1 MQRLQT
7 CNCFKYYSKYDHNPR
22 ELSKRMMTKAK
33 DSQHKFFEYV
43 SDGNLEKCLKFLE
56 RGLDPNFIHRGSGH
70 TPLTKSVLGKEPKR
84 MIMLLCRY
92 GAFLEFR
99 DKNGYTALHHASVNG
114 MHESMQVLLDVGASV
129 NSRDLKGMTPLYN
142 AICDGNST
150 LTAEILLKEKC
161 DLNIV
166 DNTGQWHELHQA
178 CKRGKT
184 DLVELLLLYGAEIN
198 GKTSAGN
205 SALHISASFNKVH
218 CARQLLYRGIDKTIR
233 NKAGQTAYEVAALTS
248 NFVIMDDITNFKP
261 EQAEPFATSPTFTNR
276 KKEPAFPREG
286 SVSSNK
292 SSGSEQPKKAGHSRS
307 LSSGAS
313 VTRSSS
319 INSKSKP
326 SKAAPEK
333 PKKAAPEKP
342 KKAPV
347 EKKVIV
353 PVEPTRTNSMGAS
366 SSASSTAS
374 SLRALPAEFPA
385 PSNTTLQMTLEELI
399 KTARVCKI
407 AKTKR
412 GYGFHVKGL
421 AEKKKEFTPSVE
433 APCSQFMFGVDKD
446 SESHKA
452 GVLPDDFIYKVNEK
466 DVSVAS
472 HKEVVEMIKK
482 SVSPLVLSLIQVTK
496 NLPVAAATTAA
507 TAPKPTATTP
517 TAVAPPP
524 AVPRRDPKTRLKGP
538 RLSIATRS
546 NTISGPVA
554 RNGNVNNN
562 EEESIYD
569 NIQRPT
575 ATLPVSVEPESF
587 RPPPPPAAAP
597 AFVPRTLER
606 MNSAPGGAMRADGY
620 KRNNTLPV
628 KKPSSIQED
637 QKKEEAVQMV
647 PVIPQNTAAELIEQR
662 KRLTSVQHDNQ
673 SLGSMQSTQSE
684 PPKLLVSRSP
694 DNRPVLDEPPITKSK
709 SAEDIAR
716 KAAEMRKKRGSILP
730 GEKVHNYELPPPPTV
745 IPPPPPPDD
754 LPPPPPAAEPICPPS
769 PPPPP
774 SEPDPPTEPTPPI
787 EPEPVVVVAPVV
799 VKEPEPV
806 VVVAPVVVKEP
817 EPVVVVAPVVVK
829 EPEPVVVVAPVVV
842 KEPEPVKQQ
851 VSEKEPEGDKE
862 DNESYDSGFIQN
874 GKHVEDW
881 EAADV
886 AEWLCGLGLGEYKSI
901 FMENDI
907 KGPNLLD
914 LTKGDLKE
922 LGITKLG
929 HRITLTK
936 EINTRL
942 SEGR

>member
-1 MQRLQT
+1 MSLRGLRMLRRLSGS
-7 CNCFKYYSKYDHNPR
+7 YSDYVSH
-22 ELSKRMMTKAK
+22 

-261 EQAEPFATSPTFTNR
+261 EQ
-276 KKEPAFPREG
+276 
-286 SVSSNK
+286 
-292 SSGSEQPKKAGHSRS
+292 
-307 LSSGAS
+307 
-313 VTRSSS
+313 
-319 INSKSKP
+319 
-326 SKAAPEK
+326 
-333 PKKAAPEKP
+333 
-342 KKAPV
+342 
-347 EKKVIV
+347 
-353 PVEPTRTNSMGAS
+353 
-366 SSASSTAS
+366 
-374 SLRALPAEFPA
+374 AEFPA